1 MKIFRTYERELEL
14 AQLFIRAD
22 DRELTLIAVKWIF
35 GAESVMSLVWI
46 RISREVRWP
55 DQKNYVNYD

>member
-55 DQKNYVNYD
+55 DHKNYVNYD

>member
-22 DRELTLIAVKWIF
+22 DRELTLIAVWSEF
-35 GAESVMSLVWI
+35 LG
-46 RISREVRWP
+46 
-55 DQKNYVNYD
+55 QKVS